1 MKRLDNPGDIRFIE
15 LVRYGFAEMLGETW
29 LKEHTINSIQELCV
43 GDVVNEGIAEN
54 AAYGI
59 AVRAG
64 SSTFNPFYLE
74 YGSEMGLLEGAFQLQ
89 PVQKRIVTGLTR
101 VIQKINDLTGMDLTL
116 HETTSTFDILLSS
129 SSLMTE
135 HYFSGFFQA
144 FFDWAS
150 NGKTF
155 LYQHCKNSNG
165 QAVVS
170 FNKKP
175 MEF

>member
-1 MKRLDNPGDIRFIE
+1 MMENPADIRFIE
-15 LVRYGFAEMLGETW
+15 LVRYGFTEILGETW
-29 LKEHTINSIQELCV
+29 LKEHPINSIQELCV

-64 SSTFNPFYLE
+64 SSTFNVFCSS
-74 YGSEMGLLEGAFQLQ
+74 YGPGMGLLEGEFQLQ
-89 PVQKRIVTGLTR
+89 PVQTRIIAGLER
-101 VIQKINDLTGMDLTL
+101 VIQKINALIGMELTL
-116 HETTSTFDILLSS
+116 HDSEATLDIILSS
-129 SSLMTE
+129 SSPMAGQ
-135 HYFSGFFQA
+135 FFGGFFQA

-155 LYQHCKNSNG
+155 LYQHCKDSNG

-175 MEF
+175 TEF